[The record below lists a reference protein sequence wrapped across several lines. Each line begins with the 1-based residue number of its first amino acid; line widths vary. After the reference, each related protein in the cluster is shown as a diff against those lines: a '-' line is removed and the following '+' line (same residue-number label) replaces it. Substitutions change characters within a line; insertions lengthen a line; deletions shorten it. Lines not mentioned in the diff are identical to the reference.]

1 MESSLLQGF
10 THVMLKYKSRE
21 IVDREQQSAK
31 YFQVMFPLV
40 LLSWRAVSKK
50 LVFQGSGLTREKCII
65 QVWL

>member
-1 MESSLLQGF
+1 
-10 THVMLKYKSRE
+10 MLKYKSRE

>member
-1 MESSLLQGF
+1 MESSDWLLQGF

-31 YFQVMFPLV
+31 YFQVMFPLA

-50 LVFQGSGLTREKCII
+50 LVNCKA
-65 QVWL
+65 VV